1 MAKPVIAELS
11 FGFWRQLLE
20 SRYFTAMWVPVTN
33 KAFSDG
39 ATDLRVRQREVAVRM
54 RQLNLVRNRAAHH
67 EPIHR
72 RDLRADLDAASTL
85 AAWVSRDVSS
95 WMRARSRLHGVV
107 DARP

>member
-1 MAKPVIAELS
+1 VIAELS

-39 ATDLRVRQREVAVRM
+39 AADLRARQREVAIRM
-54 RQLNLVRNRAAHH
+54 RRLNLVRNRAAHH

-72 RDLRADLDAASTL
+72 RDLMADLDAASVL
-85 AAWVSRDVSS
+85 ATWVSRDVSN
-95 WMRARSRLHGVV
+95 WIRAKTRLRAVAE
-107 DARP
+107 ARP